1 MADPLGRFRLDYAP
15 LMLRYL
21 AQRDET
27 GLGSAYELGREALR
41 QSVSLLDVVQVHN
54 ELFLD
59 VLATV
64 RDTEEAHSLA
74 VAASALLMDLIAAF
88 EMSQR
93 AAMESR
99 TAGGDSL
106 PAGGPE
112 PDTSA

>member
-1 MADPLGRFRLDYAP
+1 
-15 LMLRYL
+15 MLRYL
-21 AQRDET
+21 AQRDEA
-27 GLGSAYELGREALR
+27 GLGSAYELGRRALR
-41 QSVSLLDVVQVHN
+41 QSVGLLDVVQVHH

-64 RDTEEAHSLA
+64 RDPEEAHSLA

-99 TAGGDSL
+99 PPPGGDSL
-106 PAGGPE
+106 PGGGPE
-112 PDTSA
+112 REASA